1 MPSVPAITTFFAT
14 DIYKTNLCITYIYI
28 YLTLMCV
35 VVVVFVVVV
44 FVVVVCKRERQQ
56 VIMTQN
62 SFEILAVSLIYNL
75 YYV

>member
-44 FVVVVCKRERQQ
+44 CKRERQQ